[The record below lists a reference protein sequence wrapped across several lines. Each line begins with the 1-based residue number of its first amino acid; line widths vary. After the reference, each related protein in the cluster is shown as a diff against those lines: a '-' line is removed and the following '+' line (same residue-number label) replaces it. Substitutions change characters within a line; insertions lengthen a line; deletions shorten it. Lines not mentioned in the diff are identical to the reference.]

1 MIIKE
6 YRVVLPMSVEEYQVG
21 QLFSVAEASKNETGG
36 GEGVEVLKNEPFNN
50 FPLLNGAFDSGQYTH
65 KIYHLQSKVPALLR
79 KVAPR
84 GSLAIHEKAWN
95 AYPYCRTEL
104 SAHSLKPDVLAKR
117 DVVNINIANDNEF
130 LNREDVKPETSPRL
144 FYSERTGRG
153 RLDPATWRQ
162 DCEPVMCAYKLVTVY
177 FKWFGLQNMVET
189 FAHKQYPRLFS
200 KFHREVFCWI
210 DRWYGL
216 TMADIRELER
226 LAQQELDEVCKSL
239 QGLNLCYFRLEN
251 LVPFVEWSLKRPLK
265 AFALLVCATAD
276 QSRFRFLNYSNHFPL
291 VLIN

>member
-104 SAHSLKPDVLAKR
+104 SNPDYMGDNFFVRIETMHLNDRGTTANAHSLKPDVLAKR

-130 LNREDVKPETSPRL
+130 LNREDVKPETSPRT

-177 FKWFGLQNMVET
+177 FKWFGLQNMVES

-226 LAQQELDEVCKSL
+226 LAQQELDEARKS
-239 QGLNLCYFRLEN
+239 GTVRGM
-251 LVPFVEWSLKRPLK
+251 V
-265 AFALLVCATAD
+265 A
-276 QSRFRFLNYSNHFPL
+276 
-291 VLIN
+291 